1 MEGEDTEALPARS
14 VLQCQLFTDSGLLGD
29 RQKVAQGIDHHVA
42 DHENAAA
49 GPTFFEEV
57 LDGVFCR
64 NQEIVG
70 KCVGQDA
77 VDLFGH
83 RTVKAA
89 ESGLDV
95 SYADTELRR
104 GERNGD
110 SGIDIAYHEN
120 QVRLAFDQNR
130 LNTLQNF
137 GGLRGVRARAN
148 FEIDVRGGDAHLAKE
163 NVGQLLVIVL
173 AGVNEDGLDF
183 RVALHLMHE
192 RRNFRKVGARP
203 YDIHDFQALAHGA
216 SVSNVRRQYSIREIA
231 IQGGR
236 IAIRAKKALLRCIR
250 VGIRRETWVK

>member
-14 VLQCQLFTDSGLLGD
+14 VLQCQLVTDSGLLGD

-57 LDGVFCR
+57 LDGVFFR
-64 NQEIVG
+64 NKEIVG

-104 GERNGD
+104 GER
-110 SGIDIAYHEN
+110 
-120 QVRLAFDQNR
+120 LAFDQNR

-148 FEIDVRGGDAHLAKE
+148 FEIDVRGGDAHLAKK

-203 YDIHDFQALAHGA
+203 YDIHDFQALAHEAFA
-216 SVSNVRRQYSIREIA
+216 SDDRSQYSIREFA
-231 IQGGR
+231 IRGLQ
-236 IAIRAKKALLRCIR
+236 IAIRAKKTLLRCIR
-250 VGIRRETWVK
+250 VGIHRETWVK